1 MFKTFLLIFL
11 LGAVLLNG
19 KPQRNRRTH
28 YDMNCDCGQRADDE
42 EARNER
48 EKSVK
53 TGERVIGGCKA
64 GYIPWFR
71 GAVELSSTRLEIKL
85 RLEN

>member
-1 MFKTFLLIFL
+1 MFKAFLLIFL
-11 LGAVLLNG
+11 LGGVLISG
-19 KPQRNRRTH
+19 KPKRRKH

-42 EARNER
+42 EARNEC

>member
-11 LGAVLLNG
+11 LSAVLLRG

-42 EARNER
+42 EARNEC

-64 GYIPWFR
+64 GYIPLFR